1 MDRHGTYRLL
11 NEACCSACARAREE
25 AEPQT
30 PASVKRCV
38 TAVAKEKTDGDVQRA
53 FAICVAAGQKQGTL
67 KKGTIE
73 PTGKGK
79 KVDAAKASDP
89 DHDTKVAD
97 YEKLLATARKKRSE
111 NVSIRSDM
119 MKLLGEDD
127 GPVAGPTST
136 GKANKPAKKTPKD
149 SVKIPTTT
157 SGADDEALGV
167 DQKPN
172 SAAKKLPLSK
182 VSPPNVQ
189 TSAFD
194 DMRRMA
200 RIFSG
205 IDSKYEL
212 GDTMKPIEQD
222 DTIVSESA
230 ESDDP
235 ILKLALEGMRDP
247 HRHHPFE

>member
-1 MDRHGTYRLL
+1 MSVYRPL
-11 NEACCSACARAREE
+11 NESCCAACAAREE
-25 AEPQT
+25 EEPTT

-38 TAVAKEKTDGDVQRA
+38 TAVAKENGGDVQRA
-53 FAICVAAGQKQGTL
+53 FAICVAAGQKSGNL

-73 PTGKGK
+73 PTSKGK
-79 KVDAAKASDP
+79 KADASKASDP
-89 DHDTKVAD
+89 DHDTKVGD
-97 YEKLLATARKKRSE
+97 YEKLLAKARKKRSE

-119 MKLLGEDD
+119 MRLLGEGD

-136 GKANKPAKKTPKD
+136 GRANKPAKKTPKD
-149 SVKIPTTT
+149 NVSIPATT
-157 SGADDEALGV
+157 SGADDTALGV
-167 DQKPN
+167 DTTRNAP
-172 SAAKKLPLSK
+172 AKKTPAAR

-189 TSAFD
+189 TSAVD

-200 RIFSG
+200 RIFAG

-212 GDTMKPIEQD
+212 GDTMKPSAPVD